1 MLISKFGGQDIMKKV
16 EGLEKKIGQKLPSQL
31 YDFLIKYN
39 GGQTVNTHFS
49 DNQVSTDI
57 KGFLGLGE
65 VKYSYDDVEVLS
77 FQDEEYLP
85 IAMSSFGDDIMINL
99 ESGKI
104 FFKNHENAI
113 LEEVAEDLRGFIKN
127 CESEGINPD
136 SLKSVEEREQD
147 LIKRGYGSIIT
158 PELREMWRAEID
170 KYSAVK
176 EEEVN
181 I

>member
-1 MLISKFGGQDIMKKV
+1 MLISKFGGQDIIKKV
-16 EGLEKKIGQKLPSQL
+16 EVLEKKIGKEIPSQL

-39 GGQTVNTHFS
+39 GGQTINTHFS
-49 DNQVSTDI
+49 DNQISTDI
-57 KGFLGLGE
+57 KGFLGLGA
-65 VKYSYDDVEVLS
+65 VKYSYDDAEVLNI
-77 FQDEEYLP
+77 QDEEYLP

-104 FFKNHENAI
+104 FFKNHENAM
-113 LEEVAEDLRGFIKN
+113 LEEIAEDLRNFIEN
-127 CESEGINPD
+127 CKSKGINPD

-147 LIKRGYGSIIT
+147 LIKRGYGNVIT
-158 PELREMWRAEID
+158 PELREMWKSEID
-170 KYSAVK
+170 KYSPMK